1 MSSSSISSSL
11 FISSKMNYAAN
22 SSSPSINTFEF
33 NTQDTPRIIQA
44 IGYSRFNAKY
54 LPGAIHRPTKYPTAV
69 LRSLES
75 FANSSNRP
83 RPSGVFGRHPLPV
96 RRILPWCDVQTL
108 FNLRQTSFRLRK
120 IISRSLIY
128 KSIISALH
136 LYHAILGTGYAQR
149 VLLIEFW
156 EKLTTMWCDCC
167 GEFAML
173 ISIPEWLRLCQNC
186 VERGVR
192 YDNGLDRE
200 LGVSKFVRLS
210 TLAEWLPPGF
220 ALPPSMWLL
229 TVGLKG

>member
-1 MSSSSISSSL
+1 
-11 FISSKMNYAAN
+11 MNYATDY
-22 SSSPSINTFEF
+22 SSPSINAFEF

-54 LPGAIHRPTKYPTAV
+54 LPGAIHRPIKYPTAV
-69 LRSLES
+69 LHSLES

-120 IISRSLIY
+120 IVSRSLIY
-128 KSIISALH
+128 KSIISALP
-136 LYHAILGTGYAQR
+136 LYHAILGTRYAQR

-156 EKLTTMWCDCC
+156 EKLTTMWCGYC

-192 YDNGLDRE
+192 YGNGLDRG
-200 LGVSKFVRLS
+200 LGVSRFVRLS
-210 TLAEWLPPGF
+210 TFAEWLRPGE
-220 ALPPSMWLL
+220 ALPHWVCRESVG
-229 TVGLKG
+229 VGLKG